1 MVRIWKWGSI
11 GKKRVRGLFNKTDHA
26 FPVNIAEG
34 EMQNIHPVLWQ
45 DLKTQHV
52 LRFKK
57 KKKGTNI
64 FYVWL
69 PTCQK
74 KCSIFFLTRFM
85 LVSMVSIYMAQDLQ
99 GTYPVLEQLLKAKW
113 LPTKMTLNIYAEI
126 SESPLFSKN
135 SLQKIQFRIQ
145 NYVDWILPQKSWL
158 TFTYS

>member
-1 MVRIWKWGSI
+1 
-11 GKKRVRGLFNKTDHA
+11 
-26 FPVNIAEG
+26 
-34 EMQNIHPVLWQ
+34 
-45 DLKTQHV
+45 
-52 LRFKK
+52 
-57 KKKGTNI
+57 
-64 FYVWL
+64 
-69 PTCQK
+69 
-74 KCSIFFLTRFM
+74 M